1 MLHTDLFAAKH
12 LFLWGACRRLMAYE
26 DRLLCS
32 SEQIFSINCHQP
44 NRIASSLLMGK
55 KDYELKCVTVA
66 IKLQGTNCSRRVEFK
81 QLGMV
86 FLFCNW
92 GIDAAAVAQLSVGR
106 MISKSTTAIQK
117 VRGIMI

>member
-26 DRLLCS
+26 DKLLCS
-32 SEQIFSINCHQP
+32 FDCINQLKQFYVTHC
-44 NRIASSLLMGK
+44 STLLMGK
-55 KDYELKCVTVA
+55 KDYELKCVTIA

-81 QLGMV
+81 QLGVV

-106 MISKSTTAIQK
+106 MISKSTAAIQK